1 MKEISKVQDFSLL
14 TNKELV
20 DIKTDI
26 CYQLELF
33 DPGSEDYRIRYNIN
47 VVCNKE
53 IILRFIKKY
62 QK

>member
-1 MKEISKVQDFSLL
+1 MKKISKTSDFSLL

-20 DIKTDI
+20 DLKTDI

-33 DPGSEDYRIRYNIN
+33 DPGSEDYRIRSSIN
-47 VVCNKE
+47 AQCNKE
-53 IILRFIKKY
+53 IILRFIKEH